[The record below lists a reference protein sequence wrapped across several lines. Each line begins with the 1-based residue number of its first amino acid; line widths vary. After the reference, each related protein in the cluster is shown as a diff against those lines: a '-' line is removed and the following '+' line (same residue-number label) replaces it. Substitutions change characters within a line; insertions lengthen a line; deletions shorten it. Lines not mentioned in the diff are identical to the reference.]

1 MPCHRLGRQ
10 ICPRSHRRAAGLLP
24 MWKLNRQRRLQL
36 VGDENLSSMAATP
49 RSVPVPLHSRHSPT
63 VIEPSPSSA
72 KATPGLDRTSKITSS
87 PTNRACA
94 EVSYI
99 TGVPTMISPEDATT
113 SSMTVLAS
121 LMDRQVTGI
130 SENSTK
136 TTSPKTMGI
145 NMSQLRKLFIPKL
158 DKNNKGSMSLTMQ
171 TEIEILRAQKK
182 VTGGEIAV
190 DEGEV
195 VLRYLS
201 RFHFLSLVLAR
212 GPSVCAVFFS

>member
-10 ICPRSHRRAAGLLP
+10 ICPRSHRRAAGSLP

-36 VGDENLSSMAATP
+36 VVVTRTSPASSSPTQSSP
-49 RSVPVPLHSRHSPT
+49 PT
-63 VIEPSPSSA
+63 VIAPSPSLA
-72 KATPGLDRTSKITSS
+72 KSTAGSDGTSKIST
-87 PTNRACA
+87 

-121 LMDRQVTGI
+121 LMDRQVSSLTGI

-136 TTSPKTMGI
+136 ITSPTMGI
-145 NMSQLRKLFIPKL
+145 NASQLRKLFIPKL
-158 DKNNKGSMSLTMQ
+158 DKNVKWSMSPTMQ
-171 TEIEILRAQKK
+171 TEIEILSRAQKK

-195 VLRYLS
+195 CPCLRNFS
-201 RFHFLSLVLAR
+201 RLLVLAK
-212 GPSVCAVFFS
+212 GPSARTFSWLQYSVQ